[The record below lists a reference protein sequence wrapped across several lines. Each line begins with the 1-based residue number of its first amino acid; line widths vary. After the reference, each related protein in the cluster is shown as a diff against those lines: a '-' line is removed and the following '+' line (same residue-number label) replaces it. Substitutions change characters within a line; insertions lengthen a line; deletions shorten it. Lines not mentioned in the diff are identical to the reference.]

1 MSRTETSY
9 TGKAILVLVMMTSFS
24 SPHAMKKLGKCRAD
38 YRDDPPPVKGFA
50 ALFYK
55 FFVSF
60 FETAGNHP
68 VPPGLLTLVG
78 PPKAPTIYRGEQPL
92 YCPCTCPPRTGEGVF
107 RPFGFGEH
115 MLG

>member
-24 SPHAMKKLGKCRAD
+24 SPRAMKKLGKCRAD

-60 FETAGNHP
+60 FETAGSHLTREDLL
-68 VPPGLLTLVG
+68 GLVDPLEPNTRYG
-78 PPKAPTIYRGEQPL
+78 GE
-92 YCPCTCPPRTGEGVF
+92 
-107 RPFGFGEH
+107 
-115 MLG
+115 